1 MSTTQDD
8 PGRRA
13 ERLLRWYP
21 RAWRERYGAEFAELL
36 AADITERPHHLPR
49 TLDLIGSGLVAR
61 LADAGLAGFPV
72 RGPAGERQQAA
83 SLASLGACIA
93 VFAIIGAALWSQL
106 TIGWQWQAPAGTATT
121 AGMVIMSAAML
132 ALTAIAAT
140 AVLPVAA
147 VVAARILRGHRRAR
161 LAIPA
166 LVFAASVAILVIG
179 GRHFG
184 NGWPGTGGHPW
195 AKGELT
201 LAGHQLIGRG
211 LVPGGLAAFSWAVTL
226 AVSTYWLHP
235 AALAAF
241 PAGELAWMAASP
253 LALAAAIWAAATLV
267 RRAPL
272 PVRLLR
278 FEARLAVAACAA
290 MLAFFAGCGCWVAS
304 GGQGPFH
311 AGTID
316 AAGTA
321 ILAAALAVA
330 GQAARRARLRSAG
343 SLCLTSLPVASS
355 SPPPRPAWPLPP
367 RAAPRSSLCPTAC
380 SRARPSSTGSMGRAR
395 CGEGT
400 LRSGQ

>member
-1 MSTTQDD
+1 
-8 PGRRA
+8 
-13 ERLLRWYP
+13 
-21 RAWRERYGAEFAELL
+21 
-36 AADITERPHHLPR
+36 
-49 TLDLIGSGLVAR
+49 
-61 LADAGLAGFPV
+61 
-72 RGPAGERQQAA
+72 
-83 SLASLGACIA
+83 
-93 VFAIIGAALWSQL
+93 
-106 TIGWQWQAPAGTATT
+106 
-121 AGMVIMSAAML
+121 MVIMSAAML
-132 ALTAIAAT
+132 ALTAIAVT

-147 VVAARILRGHRRAR
+147 VIATRILRGHRQSR

-166 LVFAASVAILVIG
+166 LVFAASVAIMVIG

-195 AKGELT
+195 AKGALT
-201 LAGHQLIGRG
+201 LAGHELIGRG

-272 PVRLLR
+272 PARLLR
-278 FEARLAVAACAA
+278 FEARLAVAACAT

-330 GQAARRARLRSAG
+330 GQAARHARLRIAG
-343 SLCLTSLPVASS
+343 PSLCQTCLPAASSLP
-355 SPPPRPAWPLPP
+355 PPWPAWPLPQ
-367 RAAPRSSLCPTAC
+367 RAAPRSSLCPMAC
-380 SRARPSSTGSMGRAR
+380 FRARPSSTGSMGRAR
-395 CGEGT
+395 
-400 LRSGQ
+400 